1 MVGVYN
7 KWTHVQ
13 LAFQKERPYYLKLF
27 PNTNMRQNIK
37 HNQMWKGGELQVQKV
52 GMVGETMEQVV
63 GMELMWRH
71 GMGTRTIYFSLIF
84 FFS

>member
-1 MVGVYN
+1 
-7 KWTHVQ
+7 
-13 LAFQKERPYYLKLF
+13 
-27 PNTNMRQNIK
+27 
-37 HNQMWKGGELQVQKV
+37 MWKGGELQVQKV

-71 GMGTRTIYFSLIF
+71 GMGTRTIYFSLIY